1 MCDTEELIVG
11 YVYDEL
17 STDDRAGLERHLA
30 ACASCRIE
38 VEELRATRGY
48 LSMWKPPEP
57 DLGFRVI
64 GGGSAPA
71 PALPLPRRPRFAPAF
86 AFAAAAVIVLAV
98 AAAIANL
105 EVRYDNEGLTVRTG
119 WAQGVD
125 AGSPAPRPEAG
136 VATIDSG
143 AGVQRTAT
151 RSSDFEALDRRLRE
165 IEAVLSAPATGSAGV
180 QMAASTTQRMS
191 DAEMLRR
198 VRELVREAEA
208 RQETAFAEMLLQV
221 AHDFDQV
228 RRADIA
234 AIQQGLGQYQGL
246 TNAEIAQNREMVNQ
260 LVRAASTRQEK

>member
-1 MCDTEELIVG
+1 MCDREELIVG

-30 ACASCRIE
+30 VCANCRIE

-64 GGGSAPA
+64 GGGAVPA
-71 PALPLPRRPRFAPAF
+71 PALPSPRRPRFAPAF

-105 EVRYDNEGLTVRTG
+105 EVRYDNDGLTVRTG
-119 WAQGVD
+119 WARGVD
-125 AGSPAPRPEAG
+125 DAVPAPRPEVG
-136 VATIDSG
+136 VASIDSG
-143 AGVQRTAT
+143 SGVQPAST

-165 IEAVLSAPATGSAGV
+165 IEAVLSAPAAASVGV

-198 VRELVREAEA
+198 VRALVREAEA

-221 AHDFDQV
+221 ARDFDQV